1 MNKLLDLT
9 LRKFIRYAAL
19 VLLCSIPA
27 YYLLVDLIWKHE
39 LKEHNRIV
47 GETVKQNLQKLALSD
62 QALQEKISLWNQ
74 LRPETKIAAADQYH
88 PDSTYNIYRRN
99 KYIPAK
105 GLDRFQV
112 LVTYFAVNGKY
123 YSITVENNIE
133 ESYETVLG
141 IAVVTFLFFFIMLGG
156 FILINRRISSRLW
169 QPFYNSLEK
178 IRTFDLQQQQP
189 VFFEPTGIAE
199 FHTLNNNL
207 EKLIAAN
214 IATYQQQKEFT
225 ENASHELQ
233 TPLAIAKSKLD
244 MLLQSHP
251 LTAEQS
257 KIIDDTHHSLSK
269 VTLIN
274 KNLLLL
280 AKLDNRQFSN
290 NVSVNLSALLQDQ
303 ILLFRELAADKH
315 FRIKQKI
322 APEVLIAGNTTLVE
336 IMATNLLMNV
346 IKHSKNGA
354 TVYIELSH
362 HHLQIINSG
371 TSRLRENGL
380 FKRFGAASV
389 NVPGTGLGLAIIQKI
404 SDQSGWTVTYK
415 FENNSHS
422 FCIDFN
428 RPALENS

>member
-47 GETVKQNLQKLALSD
+47 GETVKQNLQKLTLSD
-62 QALQEKISLWNQ
+62 QDLHEKISLWNQ
-74 LRPETKIAAADQYH
+74 LRPETKIAPADQYH
-88 PDSTYNIYRRN
+88 PDSTYTIYRKN

-112 LVTYFAVNGKY
+112 LVTYFPVNRKY

-156 FILINRRISSRLW
+156 FILINRRISRRLW

-178 IRTFDLQQQQP
+178 IRKFDLHQQQP
-189 VFFEPTGIAE
+189 VFFEATNIVE
-199 FHTLNNNL
+199 FYTLNVNL

-214 IATYQQQKEFT
+214 IDTYQRQKEFT

-233 TPLAIAKSKLD
+233 TPLAIVKSRLD

-251 LTAEQS
+251 LTPEQS
-257 KIIDDTHHSLSK
+257 KIIDDTHRALSK

-280 AKLDNRQFSN
+280 AKIDNRQFSGN
-290 NVSVNLSALLQDQ
+290 ETVNLSALLQDQ
-303 ILLFRELAADKH
+303 ILLFRDLATDKQ

-322 APEVLIAGNTTLVE
+322 APEVLITGNIILIE
-336 IMATNLLMNV
+336 IMTTNLLMNV

-354 TVYIELSH
+354 TVYIELSSH
-362 HHLQIINSG
+362 QLQVTNSG
-371 TSRLRENGL
+371 TARLRETRL
-380 FKRFGAASV
+380 FKRFSSTSP

-404 SDQSGWTVTYK
+404 SDQYGWIVTYK

-428 RPALENS
+428 PSALKHP